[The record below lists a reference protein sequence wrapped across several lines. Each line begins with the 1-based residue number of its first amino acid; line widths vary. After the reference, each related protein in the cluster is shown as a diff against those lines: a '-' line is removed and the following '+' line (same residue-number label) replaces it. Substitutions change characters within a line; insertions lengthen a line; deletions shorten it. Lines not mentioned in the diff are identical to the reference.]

1 MLWFFAAVISV
12 LFGIADIFFITE
24 SKKVSTRIHIIF
36 RYLFMV
42 NLTSFFIMKYVL
54 KVPDIFQPSL
64 HESNYVL
71 EYSAL
76 ALAVGFT
83 IFFIKGIAARAFGL
97 EKTEPKHKKK
107 ANAVRIISV
116 ILFALG
122 AVAYTATIWGG
133 EAYGDLSPDQ
143 ILINLVSPTVGNEVG
158 VYYGIFEGPV
168 LKTAFYTA
176 VFTLITFSPYKL
188 TLNRNGKKRV
198 LISDL
203 ALRITSLLVSIA
215 MFVGSFA
222 FGITKFQLIDLL
234 SAYFFDSSFIENNY
248 TAPADADIKF
258 PEQKRNLILIYL
270 ESMENTFLSKEL
282 GGYME
287 ENLIPELTELAN
299 EGYVFSHTENKL
311 GGFLPSTGAGWSV
324 AAMVNMGIGLP
335 MKVPTDGNA
344 YGSAGNFLPGAT
356 SIGDILH
363 AQGYEQT
370 VMFGADAA
378 FGGLNHYFNLHGEF
392 NIFDYRAAIEKG
404 LIPEDYYVWWGY
416 EDDKL
421 YEYAKGEL
429 TRLSETGKPF
439 HFIMET
445 ADTHAPEGYL
455 SPNAEAKF
463 PDQYSNTIY
472 YSQAEAVKFVRW
484 IQSQP
489 FYDNTTVV
497 IIGDHLTMAS
507 CISEKVKN
515 YQRTCFNLILNP
527 DEALRNLPDNRFV
540 NRKWASFDMFPT
552 MLASIGVQI
561 NGNRLGIGTNL
572 FSDEKTLFE
581 EYGVEK
587 VNDSLTQKSAFYNNN
602 ILVKPNS

>member
-36 RYLFMV
+36 RYLFTV

-64 HESNYVL
+64 HEGNYVL

-76 ALAVGFT
+76 ALAVGFA

-97 EKTEPKHKKK
+97 EKAEPKHKKK

-143 ILINLVSPTVGNEVG
+143 ILINLISPRVGNESG

-188 TLNRNGKKRV
+188 TLYRNGKKRV

-215 MFVGSFA
+215 MLIGSFA
-222 FGITKFQLIDLL
+222 FGITKFQLVDLL
-234 SAYFFDSSFIENNY
+234 SAYFFNSSFIENNY

-324 AAMVNMGIGLP
+324 AAMVNMGFGLP

-344 YGSAGNFLPGAT
+344 YGSAGNFLPGGTA
-356 SIGDILH
+356 IGDILH
-363 AQGYEQT
+363 EQGYEQT
-370 VMFGADAA
+370 VMFGANAA
-378 FGGLNHYFNLHGEF
+378 FGGLDHYFNLHGEF
-392 NIFDYRAAIEKG
+392 NIIDHSAAIKKG
-404 LIPEDYYVWWGY
+404 LIPDDYYVWWGY

-421 YEYAKGEL
+421 YEFAKDEL
-429 TRLSETGKPF
+429 TRLSETGNPF

-463 PDQYSNTIY
+463 SDQYSNTIY

-552 MLASIGVQI
+552 MLASIGAEI
-561 NGNRLGIGTNL
+561 KGNRLGIGTNL

-587 VNDSLTQKSAFYNNN
+587 VNDSLTQKSEFYNNN
-602 ILVKPNS
+602 ILVKPKD

>member
-36 RYLFMV
+36 RYLFTV

-64 HESNYVL
+64 HEGNYVL
-71 EYSAL
+71 EYSVL

-83 IFFIKGIAARAFGL
+83 IFFIKGISTRVFKL
-97 EKTEPKHKKK
+97 EKAEPKHKKK

-143 ILINLVSPTVGNEVG
+143 ILINLISPTVGNEVG

-176 VFTLITFSPYKL
+176 VFTLIAFSPYKL
-188 TLNRNGKKRV
+188 TLNRNGKKKV

-203 ALRITSLLVSIA
+203 ALRITSLLLSIT
-215 MFVGSFA
+215 MLIGSFA
-222 FGITKFQLIDLL
+222 FGITKFQLMDLF
-234 SAYFFDSSFIENNY
+234 SAYFFNSSFIENNY

-356 SIGDILH
+356 AIGDILH

-421 YEYAKGEL
+421 YEFAKDEL

-463 PDQYSNTIY
+463 SDQYSNTIY

-507 CISEKVKN
+507 CISENVKN

-552 MLASIGVQI
+552 MLASIGAEI
-561 NGNRLGIGTNL
+561 KGNRLGIGTNL

-587 VNDSLTQKSAFYNNN
+587 VNDSLTQKSEFYNNN
-602 ILVKPNS
+602 ILVKPKG

>member
-1 MLWFFAAVISV
+1 MLWLIAAVIPV

-24 SKKVSTRIHIIF
+24 SKKISTRINIIF
-36 RYLFMV
+36 RYLFTV
-42 NLTSFFIMKYVL
+42 NLTSFFIIKYVL
-54 KVPDIFQPSL
+54 KISDIFQPSL
-64 HESNYVL
+64 HESLYVL
-71 EYSAL
+71 KYCAL
-76 ALAVGFT
+76 AFAVALIILLCKGF
-83 IFFIKGIAARAFGL
+83 IRNVLRL
-97 EKTEPKHKKK
+97 EKTEPKNKKR

-116 ILFALG
+116 ILFTLG
-122 AVAYTATIWGG
+122 MVAYAATIWGG

-143 ILINLVSPTVGNEVG
+143 ILINLISPTVGNEVG
-158 VYYGIFEGPV
+158 VYYSVFEGPV
-168 LKTAFYTA
+168 LKTAFYST
-176 VFTLITFSPYKL
+176 VFILFTFNPYKL
-188 TLNRNGKKRV
+188 TFNRNDKKRV
-198 LISDL
+198 LFSEFARRIV
-203 ALRITSLLVSIA
+203 ALLLSIT
-215 MFVGSFA
+215 MFIGSCA
-222 FGITKFQLIDLL
+222 FGIIKFQLTDLF
-234 SAYFFDSSFIENNY
+234 SAYFFNSTFIEKNY
-248 TAPADADIKF
+248 TAPTDENITF
-258 PEQKRNLILIYL
+258 PEKKRNLILIYL

-356 SIGDILH
+356 AMGDILH

-370 VMFGADAA
+370 VMFGAEAA
-378 FGGLNHYFNLHGEF
+378 FGGLDHYFNLHGEF

-421 YEYAKGEL
+421 YEYARAEL
-429 TRLSETGKPF
+429 TRLYETGKPF

-455 SPNAEAKF
+455 SPNAEKKF
-463 PDQYSNTIY
+463 PDQYSNAIY

-507 CISEKVKN
+507 CISEKVKD

-527 DEALRNLPDNRFV
+527 DESLTNLPETQFRNRQ
-540 NRKWASFDMFPT
+540 WASFDMFPT
-552 MLASIGVQI
+552 MLASIGVKI
-561 NGNRLGIGTNL
+561 DGNRLGIGTNL

-581 EYGVEK
+581 TYGVEK
-587 VNDSLTQKSAFYNNN
+587 VNESLTPKSDFYNKN
-602 ILVKPNS
+602 ILTKPN

>member
-36 RYLFMV
+36 RYLFTV

-64 HESNYVL
+64 HEGNYVL

-76 ALAVGFT
+76 ALAVGFA

-97 EKTEPKHKKK
+97 EKTEPKHRKK

-143 ILINLVSPTVGNEVG
+143 ILINLISPTVGNEVG

-203 ALRITSLLVSIA
+203 ALHVTSLLVSIA
-215 MFVGSFA
+215 MLIGSFA
-222 FGITKFQLIDLL
+222 FGITKFQLVDLF
-234 SAYFFDSSFIENNY
+234 SAYFFNSSFIEKNY

-356 SIGDILH
+356 AIGDILH

-378 FGGLNHYFNLHGEF
+378 FGGLNHYFSLHGEF

-507 CISEKVKN
+507 CISENVKN

-527 DEALRNLPDNRFV
+527 DKTLRNLPDSRFV

-552 MLASIGVQI
+552 MLASIGAQI
-561 NGNRLGIGTNL
+561 KGNRLGIGTNL

-587 VNDSLTQKSAFYNNN
+587 VNDSLTQKSEFYNNN

>member
-1 MLWFFAAVISV
+1 MLWLIAAIIPV

-24 SKKVSTRIHIIF
+24 SKKISTRINIII
-36 RYLFMV
+36 RYLFTV

-54 KVPDIFQPSL
+54 KISDIFQPSL
-64 HESNYVL
+64 HESLYVL
-71 EYSAL
+71 KYCAL
-76 ALAVGFT
+76 AFAIAFVLLLCKGF
-83 IFFIKGIAARAFGL
+83 IRNVLRL
-97 EKTEPKHKKK
+97 EKTAPKNKKR

-116 ILFALG
+116 ILFTLG
-122 AVAYTATIWGG
+122 MVAYAATIWGG

-143 ILINLVSPTVGNEVG
+143 ILINLISPTVGNEVG
-158 VYYGIFEGPV
+158 VYYSVFEGPV
-168 LKTAFYTA
+168 LKTAFYST
-176 VFTLITFSPYKL
+176 VFILFTFSPYKL
-188 TLNRNGKKRV
+188 TFNRNDKRRV
-198 LISDL
+198 LISGFARRIV
-203 ALRITSLLVSIA
+203 ALLLSVT
-215 MFVGSFA
+215 MFIGSFA
-222 FGITKFQLIDLL
+222 YGIVKFQLADLF
-234 SAYFFDSSFIENNY
+234 SAYFFNSSFIEKNY
-248 TAPADADIKF
+248 TAPTDDNITF

-356 SIGDILH
+356 AIGDILH

-378 FGGLNHYFNLHGEF
+378 FGGLDHYFNLHGEF

-421 YEYAKGEL
+421 YEYARTEL
-429 TRLSETGKPF
+429 TRLYETGKPF

-455 SPNAEAKF
+455 SPNAEKKF

-507 CISEKVKN
+507 CISEKVKD

-527 DEALRNLPDNRFV
+527 DESLANLPETQFRNRQ
-540 NRKWASFDMFPT
+540 WASFDMFPT
-552 MLASIGVQI
+552 MLASIGVKI
-561 NGNRLGIGTNL
+561 DGNRLGIGTNL

-581 EYGVEK
+581 TYGVEK
-587 VNDSLTQKSAFYNNN
+587 VNESLTPKSDFYNKN
-602 ILVKPNS
+602 ILTKPN

>member
-1 MLWFFAAVISV
+1 MLWFMATVIPV

-24 SKKVSTRIHIIF
+24 SKKISTRINIIV
-36 RYLFMV
+36 RYLFTV

-54 KVPDIFQPSL
+54 KISDIFQPSL
-64 HESNYVL
+64 HESLYVL
-71 EYSAL
+71 KYCAL
-76 ALAVGFT
+76 AFAAALTILLCKGF
-83 IFFIKGIAARAFGL
+83 IRNVLRL
-97 EKTEPKHKKK
+97 EKSEPKNKKR

-116 ILFALG
+116 ILFTLG
-122 AVAYTATIWGG
+122 MVAYAATIWGG

-143 ILINLVSPTVGNEVG
+143 ILINLISPTVGNEVG
-158 VYYGIFEGPV
+158 VYYSIFEGPV
-168 LKTAFYTA
+168 LKTALYST
-176 VFTLITFSPYKL
+176 VFILFTFSPYKL
-188 TLNRNGKKRV
+188 TFNRNDKKRV
-198 LISDL
+198 LISGVARRII
-203 ALRITSLLVSIA
+203 ALLLSVT
-215 MFVGSFA
+215 MFIGSCA
-222 FGITKFQLIDLL
+222 FGIIKFQLADLF
-234 SAYFFDSSFIENNY
+234 SAYFFNSSFIEKNY
-248 TAPADADIKF
+248 TAPTDENITF
-258 PEQKRNLILIYL
+258 PEKKRNLILIYL

-287 ENLIPELTELAN
+287 ENLIPELTELVN

-356 SIGDILH
+356 AMGDILH

-378 FGGLNHYFNLHGEF
+378 FGGLDHYFNLHGEF

-421 YEYAKGEL
+421 YEYARTEL
-429 TRLSETGKPF
+429 TRLYETGKPF

-455 SPNAEAKF
+455 SPNAEKKF
-463 PDQYSNTIY
+463 PDQYSNAIY

-507 CISEKVKN
+507 CISEKVKD

-527 DEALRNLPDNRFV
+527 DESLTNLPETQFRNRQ
-540 NRKWASFDMFPT
+540 WASFDMFPT
-552 MLASIGVQI
+552 MLASIGVKI
-561 NGNRLGIGTNL
+561 DGNRLGIGTNL

-581 EYGVEK
+581 TYGVEQ
-587 VNDSLTQKSAFYNNN
+587 VNESLTPKSDFYNKN
-602 ILVKPNS
+602 ILTKPN

>member
-1 MLWFFAAVISV
+1 MLRLFEVIIPAI
-12 LFGIADIFFITE
+12 FGSADVRFVTE
-24 SKKVSTRIHIIF
+24 TKKVSTRINIIL

-42 NLTSFFIMKYVL
+42 NLTSLFILKYVL
-54 KVPDIFQPSL
+54 KISDIFQPSL
-64 HESNYVL
+64 HDDNYL
-71 EYSAL
+71 LKYRGL
-76 ALAVGFT
+76 ALAVSLVFLFT
-83 IFFIKGIAARAFGL
+83 KVIVKKVFVL
-97 EKTEPKHKKK
+97 EKAEPKNKKK
-107 ANAVRIISV
+107 ARAVKIVSL
-116 ILFALG
+116 ILFFLG
-122 AVAYTATIWGG
+122 MLAYTATIWGG

-143 ILINLVSPTVGNEVG
+143 ILINLISPTVGNEVG

-176 VFTLITFSPYKL
+176 VFALITFSPYKL

-215 MFVGSFA
+215 MLIGSFA
-222 FGITKFQLIDLL
+222 FGITKFQLVDLF
-234 SAYFFDSSFIENNY
+234 SAYFFNSSFIEKNY
-248 TAPADADIKF
+248 TAPADADINF

-324 AAMVNMGIGLP
+324 AAMVNMGFGLP

-344 YGSAGNFLPGAT
+344 YGSAGNFLPGGTA
-356 SIGDILH
+356 IGDILH
-363 AQGYEQT
+363 EQGYEQT
-370 VMFGADAA
+370 VMFGANAA
-378 FGGLNHYFNLHGEF
+378 FGGLDHYFNLHGEF
-392 NIFDYRAAIEKG
+392 NIIDHSAAIKKG
-404 LIPEDYYVWWGY
+404 LIPDDYYVWWGY

-421 YEYAKGEL
+421 YEFAKDEL

-455 SPNAEAKF
+455 SENAEKKF

-472 YSQAEAVKFVRW
+472 YSQKEAVKFVRW

-489 FYDNTTVV
+489 FYENTTVF

-507 CISEKVKN
+507 CISENVKD
-515 YQRTCFNLILNP
+515 YQRTCFNLVLNP
-527 DEALRNLPDNRFV
+527 DESLKNLSESRFV
-540 NRKWASFDMFPT
+540 NRKWAAFDMFPT
-552 MLASIGVQI
+552 MLAGIGVQI
-561 NGNRLGIGTNL
+561 EGNRLGIGTNL

-581 EYGVEK
+581 TYGVNT
-587 VNDSLTQKSAFYNNN
+587 VNNSLIQKSEFYNEN

>member
-1 MLWFFAAVISV
+1 MIWIGGAVISV
-12 LFGIADIFFITE
+12 LFGAADIFFI
-24 SKKVSTRIHIIF
+24 SGIKKLGARINIII
-36 RYLFMV
+36 RYFFMV
-42 NLTSFFIMKYVL
+42 NLTSFFILKYIL
-54 KVPDIFQPSL
+54 KTPGIFQPSL
-64 HESNYVL
+64 HEQFYGL
-71 EYSAL
+71 KYCAL
-76 ALAVGFT
+76 AFA
-83 IFFIKGIAARAFGL
+83 IGIAMLFFKGFLNNVIKL

-116 ILFALG
+116 ILFTLG
-122 AVAYTATIWGG
+122 IVAYTATIWGG

-143 ILINLVSPTVGNEVG
+143 ILINLISPVVGNEVG
-158 VYYGIFEGPV
+158 VYYSVFEGPV
-168 LKTAFYTA
+168 LKSAFYTA
-176 VFTLITFSPYKL
+176 IFTLVTFSPYKL
-188 TLNRNGKKRV
+188 TFFRNDKEYT
-198 LISDL
+198 LISGL
-203 ALRITSLLVSIA
+203 CLRIVSLLVSAA
-215 MFVGSFA
+215 MLIGGLT
-222 FGITKFQLIDLL
+222 FGIKQFQLKDLF
-234 SAYFFDSSFIENNY
+234 SAYFSDSPFIEENY
-248 TAPADADIKF
+248 ANPVKTDITF

-270 ESMENTFLSKEL
+270 ESMENTFLSKDL

-299 EGYVFSHTENKL
+299 EGYVFSHTANKL

-356 SIGDILH
+356 AMGDILH

-378 FGGLNHYFNLHGEF
+378 FGGLNHYFTLHGEF

-421 YEYAKGEL
+421 YEYAKNEL
-429 TRLSETGKPF
+429 TRLSETGNPF

-455 SPNAEAKF
+455 SPNAEKKF

-472 YSQAEAVKFVRW
+472 YSQGEAVKFVRW

-489 FYDNTTVV
+489 FYDNTTIV

-507 CISEKVKN
+507 CISEQVKD
-515 YQRTCFNLILNP
+515 YQRTCFNLIINP
-527 DEALRNLPDNRFV
+527 DKKLANLPDKYFRNRQ
-540 NRKWASFDMFPT
+540 WASFDMFPT
-552 MLASIGVQI
+552 MLASIGAEI
-561 NGNRLGIGTNL
+561 DGNRLGIGTNL

-581 EYGVEK
+581 EYGVDE
-587 VNDSLTQKSAFYNNN
+587 VNGLLTKKSKFYNEN
-602 ILVKPNS
+602 ILIKPNN